1 MQDCNDITKTY
12 NEVKIDNTKEN
23 IVTIEDFELNKNNV
37 ITQTVDTVSQEYQN
51 YANWASENNIGI
63 VGILKNN
70 TSISTSFKTYQ
81 QRNEIIA
88 DLYDKVVKK
97 QYRGIMI
104 NFEKIDDI
112 NSFNRFIIE
121 LAPKFKEAGLKIIIK
136 SNGTL
141 DNKKLEN
148 IVDSII

>member
-88 DLYDKVVKK
+88 EWYYDK
-97 QYRGIMI
+97 
-104 NFEKIDDI
+104 F
-112 NSFNRFIIE
+112 
-121 LAPKFKEAGLKIIIK
+121 
-136 SNGTL
+136 
-141 DNKKLEN
+141 
-148 IVDSII
+148 